1 MNAAAA
7 LDPQIFK
14 AGLDGGLT
22 ADGGAADNRRL
33 LAKLGGQFD
42 AGILQSLAGGDQGK
56 LREAV
61 DVSIL
66 AAGKIFQ
73 GIVAAHFGAVLKS
86 KGGAVGG
93 LDGANG
99 GAASAERGPV
109 IRYIQAERGNHYQ
122 ARDGDAARGHA
133 SGGRRR
139 GIERRRGRRGGDD
152 LLHAFDDIVDG
163 FEGADVVVGDGNLE
177 GVFELEKQSKDV
189 ERIDTEVLQA
199 GVQLDGIGRDALHG
213 RERGDHLLCDFI
225 SHLAY
230 PPSSV
235 LRRRETSNSS
245 RSGRGGARRFFAAG

>member
-109 IRYIQAERGNHYQ
+109 SPYIQAGGGNHPRPVM
-122 ARDGDAARGHA
+122 ATRRGA
-133 SGGRRR
+133 MRQVAGVAESSGGV
-139 GIERRRGRRGGDD
+139 GGVAAMIFFMPSTIS
-152 LLHAFDDIVDG
+152 L
-163 FEGADVVVGDGNLE
+163 
-177 GVFELEKQSKDV
+177 
-189 ERIDTEVLQA
+189 TVL
-199 GVQLDGIGRDALHG
+199 
-213 RERGDHLLCDFI
+213 RERT
-225 SHLAY
+225 
-230 PPSSV
+230 SSSGMEILKAFSSSKSRV
-235 LRRRETSNSS
+235 KTSSESIPRSCRLVSS
-245 RSGRGGARRFFAAG
+245 LMVSAGMRFTDASVEITFSATSSAI

>member
-61 DVSIL
+61 DVSII

-109 IRYIQAERGNHYQ
+109 IRYIQAERGDHSQ
-122 ARDGDAARGHA
+122 PRDGVAAMIFFMP
-133 SGGRRR
+133 ST
-139 GIERRRGRRGGDD
+139 IS
-152 LLHAFDDIVDG
+152 L
-163 FEGADVVVGDGNLE
+163 
-177 GVFELEKQSKDV
+177 
-189 ERIDTEVLQA
+189 TVL
-199 GVQLDGIGRDALHG
+199 
-213 RERGDHLLCDFI
+213 RERT
-225 SHLAY
+225 
-230 PPSSV
+230 SSSGMEILKAFSSSKSRV
-235 LRRRETSNSS
+235 KTSSESIPRSCRLVSS
-245 RSGRGGARRFFAAG
+245 LMVSAGMRFTDASVEITFSATSSAI

>member
-7 LDPQIFK
+7 LDPQIF
-14 AGLDGGLT
+14 
-22 ADGGAADNRRL
+22 N
-33 LAKLGGQFD
+33 

-56 LREAV
+56 LGEAV

-109 IRYIQAERGNHYQ
+109 IRYIQAERGNHSQ

-139 GIERRRGRRGGDD
+139 GIERRRGRGGGDD
-152 LLHAFDDIVDG
+152 LLHAFDNIVDG

-189 ERIDTEVLQA
+189 ER
-199 GVQLDGIGRDALHG
+199 
-213 RERGDHLLCDFI
+213 
-225 SHLAY
+225 
-230 PPSSV
+230 
-235 LRRRETSNSS
+235 
-245 RSGRGGARRFFAAG
+245 